1 MFQALLH
8 CSYIVKHDPSYPSIT
23 MWSLCVA
30 QARYLYYP
38 STRICFGISANPNFY
53 LPTWL
58 IPGNISWMTF
68 LGCRYHHT
76 GTCRNWQ
83 CSENDLQHDVIQRVG
98 HGHPQYRLM
107 LLPTTPLLH
116 ASKFVN
122 LIYSFILSPLQVLS
136 RLPVISLLHQLS
148 FAGGKDS
155 YFGLV
160 GRYSIEL

>member
-1 MFQALLH
+1 MFQALLY
-8 CSYIVKHDPSYPSIT
+8 CSYIVKHYPSYPSIT
-23 MWSLCVA
+23 MWSSCVA

-116 ASKFVN
+116 ASKF
-122 LIYSFILSPLQVLS
+122 STWFIHSYCHPCKFYHVYQWYPSYINSLLQV
-136 RLPVISLLHQLS
+136 
-148 FAGGKDS
+148 GKIPTLD
-155 YFGLV
+155 
-160 GRYSIEL
+160 